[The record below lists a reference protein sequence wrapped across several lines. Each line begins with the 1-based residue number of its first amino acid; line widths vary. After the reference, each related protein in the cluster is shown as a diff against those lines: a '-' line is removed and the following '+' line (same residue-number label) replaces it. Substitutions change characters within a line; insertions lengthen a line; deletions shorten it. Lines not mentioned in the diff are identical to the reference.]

1 MQPSSQ
7 ITALPIFAQAGVG
20 LKPDHYQTILETKPD
35 IAWFEIHPENY
46 MADGGAIH
54 HYLEKI
60 RDLYPLSIHGVG
72 LSLGSE
78 EGLSQEHLASLKG
91 LVDRYQP
98 GLVSEH
104 LAWCKYRNQ
113 VFNDLLPVP
122 YTSESLEI
130 ISRNIDQTQNF
141 LGRQILIENPSSYFK
156 LDYTS
161 YNEWEFL
168 VELVKRSGAG
178 ILLDVNNV
186 YVSACN
192 HDFDA
197 RHYIESIPPHLVGEI
212 HLAGHSVQHLQDGKV
227 LIDDHGSEVIE
238 EVWDLYDFTLSHLGN
253 RPTLIE
259 WDANIPHWDILYNQA
274 KIADHAMLEKMAVC
288 AGG

>member
-1 MQPSSQ
+1 MSQ
-7 ITALPIFAQAGVG
+7 ITALPIPAQAGVG

-35 IAWFEIHPENY
+35 IGWFEIHPENY
-46 MADGGAIH
+46 MAEGGAIH
-54 HYLEKI
+54 HYMEQF
-60 RDLYPLSIHGVG
+60 RELYPLSIHGVG

-78 EGLSQEHLASLKG
+78 EGLSQKHLASLKG

-161 YNEWEFL
+161 YTEWEFL

-192 HDFDA
+192 HGFDA
-197 RHYIESIPPHLVGEI
+197 RHYIKSIPPHLVGEI
-212 HLAGHSVQHLQDGKV
+212 HLAGHSVQHLQGGKV

-274 KIADHAMLEKMAVC
+274 KIADHAMQEKIAVC